1 MKLTSDPKRIEKAH
15 DILQRLEDEIVGSM
29 APVDSKT
36 SDEVNKI
43 YCKRLDILHDKVWKA
58 IKCLNEAYEND
69 I

>member
-29 APVDSKT
+29 APVDNKT
-36 SDEVNKI
+36 PDEVNKI
-43 YCKRLDILHDKVWKA
+43 YYKRLDTLYDKVWKA
-58 IKCLNEAYEND
+58 IKCLNEAYKND